1 MTEPEH
7 EPKENPQ
14 DFLGDLQAPL
24 YDLVEK
30 GNKHNDKDK
39 ETRDQDR

>member
-14 DFLGDLQAPL
+14 DFLDDLDEPI

-30 GNKHNDKDK
+30 GDKQDDA
-39 ETRDQDR
+39 ETRDDNG